1 MKIKKNKFEKY
12 TRKFIVYWK
21 LFRIFVKHLN
31 QYTNMTN
38 QPTTPMTK
46 TNKRTKTL
54 GLHQWTENDTILC
67 YYYTKYGLKNLMYN
81 TEEKL
86 SGYIGTTL
94 NSLRKQSMNFR
105 YLMGKNTK
113 TLSDFSKL
121 QKDVFDVMEQYTFTQ
136 VHKFVKDIINQDDF
150 ERYELLKQKGVD
162 PTRFKL
168 LR

>member
-1 MKIKKNKFEKY
+1 MINEKI
-12 TRKFIVYWK
+12 
-21 LFRIFVKHLN
+21 
-31 QYTNMTN
+31 
-38 QPTTPMTK
+38 
-46 TNKRTKTL
+46 NKRTKTL

-67 YYYTKYGLKNLMYN
+67 YYYTKYGLEHLMYN

-121 QKDVFDVMEQYTFTQ
+121 QKDVFDVMEDYSYIQI
-136 VHKFVKDIINQDDF
+136 HRLVKSIIKQDEY
-150 ERYELLKQKGVD
+150 ERQELLKQRGYD
-162 PTRFKL
+162 PSKFKL
-168 LR
+168 LK